1 MIAKKEAHQKISKL
15 KKVINYHRYLYH
27 VLNQQEISD
36 DVLDSLKHE
45 LYQLESLFPEFI
57 TVDSP
62 TQRVAGLSLKG
73 FKKVK
78 HSTRMLSIE
87 DIFSEEDL
95 KDWKNY
101 LKKLIPSQKLD
112 YFTELKID
120 GFAVTLIYKKGVF
133 WQGATRG
140 NGTQGEDV
148 TQNLKTIE
156 SIPLKLEPQFS
167 LKQKTKLSRE
177 TKEKIKILVSRGTI
191 EVRGEV
197 YMEKGDFE
205 KLNRGMIKKGEK
217 TFANPRN
224 LAAGSIRQLNPK
236 MAASRPLK
244 FLAYDVITDFGQKKH
259 SESHQILSILGFK
272 TDQGL
277 ECKSLKEITGAWKKA
292 TKKRDSFPFQIDG
305 LVININ
311 NNLIFKKLGVIGKSP
326 RGIRA
331 FKFSPKEAVTIVK
344 DIKIQVGRTG
354 ALTPVAILEPVKIE
368 GVVVSRA
375 TLHNADEIK
384 RLDVRIQDTVSVI
397 RAGDVIPAVT
407 KVFVKLR
414 SGKEKKFK
422 MPKTCPSCKTKL
434 VKGDKDVVWRC
445 PNRLCFDRKKE
456 YFSHFVSRGAF
467 DIVGLGPKIIS
478 RIIDK
483 GLVSDPADF
492 FKLKE
497 GDILLLDRFGE
508 KSARNLVDALK
519 AKKRITLPRFIY
531 AMGISNVGEQT
542 ARLLADKFGS
552 LDKIKKTSRIDLEK
566 IKDIGSVVSSSIYK
580 FFHEE
585 SSLRF
590 IKKLKEC
597 GIEIQDEKVKTKGL
611 KLKGLNFVLTGTLT
625 STSRSE
631 AKSLIRSLGGK
642 ISESISK
649 NTNYLIVGQKAG
661 SKLKKAQKI
670 GVKIIN
676 EKEFINIVKE

>member
-1 MIAKKEAHQKISKL
+1 MTKKEAYKKISKL

-27 VLNQQEISD
+27 VLNKQEISE

-45 LYQLESLFPEFI
+45 LYKLEGLFPGLI
-57 TVDSP
+57 TADSP
-62 TQRVAGLSLKG
+62 TQRVSGLALKG

-87 DIFSEEDL
+87 DIFSEEEL
-95 KDWKNY
+95 KDWKDY
-101 LKKLIPSQKLD
+101 LGKLISLQGLD
-112 YFTELKID
+112 YFTELKVD
-120 GFAVTLIYKKGVF
+120 GFAVTLIYKNGLF
-133 WQGATRG
+133 WQGSTRG
-140 NGTQGEDV
+140 NGIWGEDV

-156 SIPLKLEPQFS
+156 SIPLRLEPQFS
-167 LKQKTKLSRE
+167 LRQKIKLSQ
-177 TKEKIKILVSRGTI
+177 KINQKIKSLTNLGTI

-197 YMEKGDFE
+197 YMEKEDFR
-205 KLNRGMIKKGEK
+205 KLNQKMIKTGAK

-244 FLAYDVITDFGQKKH
+244 FLAYDVITDFGQRKH
-259 SESHQILSILGFK
+259 SESHQILSLLGFK
-272 TDQGL
+272 TDQGT
-277 ECKSLKEITGAWKKA
+277 ECKNLKEITMAWKKA
-292 TKKRDSFPFQIDG
+292 SKKRDSFPFQIDG
-305 LVININ
+305 LVINVN

-331 FKFSPKEAVTIVK
+331 FKFSPKEAVTVVK
-344 DIKIQVGRTG
+344 DIKLQVGRTG
-354 ALTPVAILEPVKIE
+354 ALTPVAILKPVKIE
-368 GVVVSRA
+368 GVIVSRA

-414 SGKEKKFK
+414 TGKEKKFK
-422 MPKTCPSCKTKL
+422 MPQVCPSCKTKL
-434 VKGDKDVVWRC
+434 VKPEKDVVWRC

-478 RIIDK
+478 RIIEE

-497 GDILLLDRFGE
+497 GDIILLDRFGE
-508 KSARNLVDALK
+508 KSAKNLIDALQ
-519 AKKRITLPRFIY
+519 AKKKITLSRFIY

-552 LDKIKKTSRIDLEK
+552 LKKIKKASIIILEE
-566 IKDIGSVVSSSIYK
+566 IKDIGPVVSNSIFK

-585 SSLRF
+585 NSLKF
-590 IKKLKEC
+590 IEKLKEC
-597 GIEIQDEKVKTKGL
+597 GIEIQDEKTKIKGF
-611 KLKGLNFVLTGTLT
+611 KLKGLSFVLTGTLT
-625 STSRSE
+625 SMSRNK
-631 AKSLIRSLGGK
+631 AKNLIRSLGGK
-642 ISESISK
+642 IAEAISK
-649 NTNYLIVGQKAG
+649 NTNYLIVGEKPG
-661 SKLKKAQKI
+661 SKLKKARKA
-670 GVKIIN
+670 GVKVIN
-676 EKEFINIVKE
+676 EKEFINIIKK

>member
-1 MIAKKEAHQKISKL
+1 MITKKEAYKKISKL

-27 VLNQQEISD
+27 VLNKQEISE
-36 DVLDSLKHE
+36 DVLDSLKHK
-45 LYQLESLFPEFI
+45 LYKLESLFPGLI

-62 TQRVAGLSLKG
+62 TQRVAGLALKG

-87 DIFSEEDL
+87 DIFSEEEL
-95 KDWKNY
+95 KNWEDY
-101 LKKLIPSQKLD
+101 LKKLIPLKKFD

-120 GFAVTLIYKKGVF
+120 GFAVTLIYKKGLF
-133 WQGATRG
+133 WRGATRG
-140 NGTQGEDV
+140 NGIQGEDV

-156 SIPLKLEPQFS
+156 SVPLKLEPRFS
-167 LKQKTKLSRE
+167 LKQKTKLSQK
-177 TKEKIKILVSRGTI
+177 TKEKIKTLVSQGAI

-197 YMEKGDFE
+197 YMEKGDFK
-205 KLNRGMIKKGEK
+205 KLNQEMIKMGAK

-244 FLAYDVITDFGQKKH
+244 FLAYDVVTDFGQKKH
-259 SESHQILSILGFK
+259 SMSHQILSVLGFK
-272 TDQGL
+272 TDQGI
-277 ECKSLKEITGAWKKA
+277 ECKNLKEITVAWKKA

-311 NNLIFKKLGVIGKSP
+311 NNSIFKKLGVIGKSP

-331 FKFSPKEAVTIVK
+331 FKFPPKEAVTVVK
-344 DIKIQVGRTG
+344 DIKLQVGRTG
-354 ALTPVAILEPVKIE
+354 ALTPVAILKPVKIE
-368 GVVVSRA
+368 GVVISRA

-384 RLDVRIQDTVSVI
+384 RLDVRIQDTVSVK

-414 SGKEKKFK
+414 TGKEKKFK
-422 MPKTCPSCKTKL
+422 MPKICPSCKTKL
-434 VKGDKDVVWRC
+434 VKAEKDVVWRC

-467 DIVGLGPKIIS
+467 DIVGLGPQIIS
-478 RIIDK
+478 RIIDE

-508 KSARNLVDALK
+508 KSAKNLIDALK
-519 AKKRITLPRFIY
+519 VKKKITLSRFIY

-542 ARLLADKFGS
+542 ARLLADNFGS
-552 LDKIKKTSRIDLEK
+552 LEKIKKVSITDLEE

-585 SSLRF
+585 SSLKF
-590 IKKLKEC
+590 VKKLKKC
-597 GIEIQDEKVKTKGL
+597 GIKIQDEKVKTKGL
-611 KLKGLNFVLTGTLT
+611 KLKGLNFVLTGTLISADRDKT
-625 STSRSE
+625 
-631 AKSLIRSLGGK
+631 KNLIRSLGGK

-649 NTNYLIVGQKAG
+649 NTNYLIVGQKPG

-676 EKEFINIVKE
+676 EKEFINIIKK